1 MEVRVQISIQ
11 ITRIQREELFVP
23 NAFSPNND
31 GLNDKF
37 VTPGWFI
44 RDYKLTI
51 YNRWGEKLYE
61 SNSIYDNWD
70 GSYEGKI
77 VENEAYV
84 YIIETMGIDLIKRNY
99 KGNVTVVR

>member
-1 MEVRVQISIQ
+1 M
-11 ITRIQREELFVP
+11 
-23 NAFSPNND
+23 
-31 GLNDKF
+31 
-37 VTPGWFI
+37 
-44 RDYKLTI
+44 
-51 YNRWGEKLYE
+51 YE

-99 KGNVTVVR
+99 KGTVTVVR